1 MKEKFEMYY
10 SSKYPKIFQEGL
22 ENEAQMFWDEIE
34 IDIKEVISP
43 KHINL
48 DKFGLLAKK
57 INRFIVNYLP
67 SPQRK
72 EMLLTLFI
80 KTLIEVNLPLQAK
93 LVLMTLISS
102 AFTKMNVK
110 LKIKWQS
117 IYEYLNNNL
126 FRLSINHSFA
136 HGGFSDKS
144 WSYFS
149 SFAKKMRKFYPEEAN
164 RDVLKLFRQFYS
176 PLFVNVS
183 KAGCYLYI
191 FFRVSKSFPSK
202 SYSDLLPELFELMSW
217 KNHSWWLKIFLHI
230 IVKIAW

>member
-1 MKEKFEMYY
+1 MKEKVELYY
-10 SSKYPKIFQEGL
+10 SSKYPKLFQEGF
-22 ENEAQMFWDEIE
+22 EEEAQMFWDEIE
-34 IDIKEVISP
+34 SELKEIVKPSY
-43 KHINL
+43 INF
-48 DKFGLLAKK
+48 DKFGILAKK
-57 INRFIVNYLP
+57 INRFLINYLP
-67 SPQRK
+67 SAGRK

-80 KTLIEVNLPLQAK
+80 KTLLEVNAPLQAK
-93 LVLMTLISS
+93 LVLMTIISAS
-102 AFTKMNVK
+102 YTKLNVK
-110 LKIKWQS
+110 LKVRWQS

-136 HGGFSDKS
+136 HGGFSDKT

-164 RDVLKLFRQFYS
+164 RDVLKLFRQLYS

-183 KAGCYLYI
+183 KAGSILYI
-191 FFRVSKSFPSK
+191 FFRVSKSFSSK
-202 SYSDLLPELFELMSW
+202 SYENLLPELFELMSW